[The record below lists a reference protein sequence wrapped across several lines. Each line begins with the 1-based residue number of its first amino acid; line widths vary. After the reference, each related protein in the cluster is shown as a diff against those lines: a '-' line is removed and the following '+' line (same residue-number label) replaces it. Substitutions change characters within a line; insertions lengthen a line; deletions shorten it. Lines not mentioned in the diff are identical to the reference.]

1 MADEEHYLHGF
12 TKEEQDRLYNQARFL
27 ESIVYSGIDLSH
39 VKNLLEVGCGVGAQT
54 EILLR
59 RFPDAKITG
68 LDFSDT
74 QIAAAEKR
82 LKDNPVAKGRYE
94 LQQMDATDMSF
105 PSNEKF
111 DGAFLCWILEHV
123 PGPQKVLSEV
133 RRVLL
138 PNSVVYVT
146 EVLNATFF
154 LDPYSPNV
162 LEYWMKFNNL
172 QYEMGGD
179 PFVGAKLGNMLQSLG
194 YKDIRT
200 ETKTFFLDNRTPGKR
215 EEMIAYWTELLLSG
229 TPNLLKAGYITEEK
243 VEKVKEEMHRVS
255 KDPNAVFYYS
265 FVQASA
271 RT

>member
-1 MADEEHYLHGF
+1 MTDEENYLHGF
-12 TKEEQDRLYNQARFL
+12 TRKEQERLHKQARFL
-27 ESIVYSGIDLSH
+27 EGIVYSSIDLND
-39 VKNLLEVGCGVGAQT
+39 VKNLLEVGSGVGAQT

-59 RFPDAKITG
+59 RFPDTMITC
-68 LDFSDT
+68 LDFSET
-74 QIAAAEKR
+74 QIDAAKKR
-82 LKDNPVAKGRYE
+82 LGSNPVATGRYQ
-94 LQQMDATDMSF
+94 LMQMDGTDMSLA
-105 PSNEKF
+105 SNEKY

-123 PGPQKVLSEV
+123 PAPQKVLSEI

-138 PNSVVYVT
+138 PNSIVYIT

-179 PFVGAKLGNMLQSLG
+179 PFVGAKLGNMLLSLG

-200 ETKTFFLDNRTPGKR
+200 ETKTFFLDNRSPGKR

-229 TPNLLKAGYITEEK
+229 MPNLLKAGYVTEDMAA
-243 VEKVKEEMHRVS
+243 KVKAEMHKVA